1 MGGVVTGR
9 ARDRIHLP
17 PAASPVRT
25 GLPPSPYSYPA
36 ACAAVNSN
44 PAGGPQRLSEG
55 AGLGRNI
62 PCMPSIAKNDP
73 WWLADPHRAA
83 YTRHGLLGP
92 TVPNFWVFNPAYA
105 SVENTHVWPTAWSL
119 C

>member
-1 MGGVVTGR
+1 
-9 ARDRIHLP
+9 
-17 PAASPVRT
+17 
-25 GLPPSPYSYPA
+25 
-36 ACAAVNSN
+36 
-44 PAGGPQRLSEG
+44 
-55 AGLGRNI
+55 
-62 PCMPSIAKNDP
+62 MPSIAKNDP

-105 SVENTHVWPTAWSL
+105 SVENTHLWPTAWSL